1 MISVVHLL
9 PRLDSQTGGM
19 ERQASQVAAAL
30 AERNCNVIFVTCA
43 YWARMRK
50 DRLKIIDLFGGVPI
64 YRIPIFRGWRL
75 INALLFFLGGV
86 IILILLKNRY
96 TIIHAH
102 QIHTSGLIACALKG
116 LLPSRRV
123 IIKNPAGGEF
133 GDLKQIDQMP
143 CSRLIKRFL
152 LRMTDIFIGVS
163 EETINEMADAGFQP
177 LKLIPNG
184 VNTKLFAPVGAEEKL
199 EMRNEILGS
208 VAYDYIAL
216 FVGRLGPEKNVF
228 VLLNAVARLKLNV
241 LLLVVGEGALRGEL
255 QEYASTRNI
264 QQQVVFLGSVR
275 DVHRFYQ
282 IADVFIL
289 PSLSEGLPNV
299 LLEAMSCGT
308 PPIGSDIASIR
319 SLIEHKHNGY
329 LFRNDEPKDLE
340 QAMTD
345 ILTNRQ
351 LAHALSQ
358 NSRKSV
364 EDGFSLD
371 RVADEYLGLYES
383 LVS

>member
-19 ERQASQVAAAL
+19 ERQASQVASAL
-30 AERNCNVIFVTCA
+30 VERNCNVMFVTCA
-43 YWARMRK
+43 SWARMSK
-50 DRLKIIDLFGGVPI
+50 DRLKIVDSFGGVPI

-75 INALLFFLGGV
+75 INALLFFLGG
-86 IILILLKNRY
+86 ILCLILLSRRY

-133 GDLKQIDQMP
+133 GDLKEIDKMP
-143 CSRLIKRFL
+143 GSRLIKRLL

-163 EETINEMADAGFQP
+163 EETVHEMADAGFQP
-177 LKLIPNG
+177 VKLIPNG
-184 VNTKLFAPVGAEEKL
+184 VNTKLFAPVSAEEEL

-228 VLLNAVARLKLNV
+228 VLLNAVARLELNV
-241 LLLVVGEGALRGEL
+241 LLLVVGDGALRGQL
-255 QEYASTRNI
+255 QEHASTRNI

-282 IADVFIL
+282 IADVFVL
-289 PSLSEGLPNV
+289 PSLSEGLPNA

-319 SLIEHKHNGY
+319 SLIEHKQNGY
-329 LFRNDEPKDLE
+329 LFQNAEPKELE
-340 QAMTD
+340 RAMTD

-351 LAHALSQ
+351 LAHELSQ
-358 NSRKSV
+358 NARKSV
-364 EDGFSLD
+364 EGRFSLD